1 MIIESVQDYFPDDVA
16 ICYGCGKHNPQGL
29 HIKTRWDGKEGV
41 FRFLP
46 ASYHTAFPGVVYGGL
61 IASLIDCHSI
71 GTAIAA
77 TYEAEGRS
85 PDTEPNITY
94 VTGNL
99 NVSFLQPT
107 PAGVE
112 LELRAHV
119 TELLDKKAMVSCSL
133 YADGK
138 ECAKGEVLAVR
149 VPSRFNFLGTTDSNS
164 S

>member
-1 MIIESVQDYFPDDVA
+1 MIIESVQDHYPDDVA

-41 FRFLP
+41 FRFTP
-46 ASYHTAFPGVVYGGL
+46 EPYHSAFPGVVYGGL
-61 IASLIDCHSI
+61 IASLIDCHAI

-77 TYEAEGRS
+77 TYEAEGRP

-99 NVSFLQPT
+99 NVTYLHPT

-112 LELRAHV
+112 LELRAQV
-119 TELLDKKAMVSCSL
+119 EELHEKKAIVICSL
-133 YADGK
+133 YADGI
-138 ECAKGEVLAVR
+138 ECAKGVVVAIR
-149 VPSRFNFLGTTDSNS
+149 IASRFNPKFA
-164 S
+164 